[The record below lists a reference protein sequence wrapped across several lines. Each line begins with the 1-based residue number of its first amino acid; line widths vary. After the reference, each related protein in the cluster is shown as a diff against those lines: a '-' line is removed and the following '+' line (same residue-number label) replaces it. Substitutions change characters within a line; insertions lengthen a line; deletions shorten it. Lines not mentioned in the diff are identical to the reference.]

1 MNNYSGDILIREN
14 KKENAEEL
22 YKLFEGLT
30 EQAKYF
36 FHPHAFDKETIT
48 EICTSKKDHYYVML
62 LNDKIIGYSFL
73 RLFGFK
79 IPSFGC
85 CIHNEYQNKG
95 YGTLLTR
102 WTIDKAREI
111 GYGKII
117 LKVYKE
123 NKNAFH
129 VYQKTG
135 FKIVDELNETREFK
149 MAIDL

>member
-1 MNNYSGDILIREN
+1 MNNYSENILIREN
-14 KKENAEEL
+14 KKEDIEEL
-22 YKLFEGLT
+22 YKLLKDLT
-30 EQAKYF
+30 EKEKYF
-36 FHPHAFDKETIT
+36 FHPHAFDRKTIT
-48 EICTSKKDHYYVML
+48 EICTSKKDQYYVIL
-62 LNDKIIGYSFL
+62 LNNKIIGYSFL

-85 CIHNEYQNKG
+85 YIHNEYQNKG

-102 WTIDKAREI
+102 WTIDKAREL
-111 GYGKII
+111 GYRKII

-135 FKIVDELNETREFK
+135 FKIVDELDETKEYK